1 MVWPFWVR
9 RRWME
14 NNTSI
19 KKLWYRNYYFAKSI
33 NKCFKKL
40 AHKLKVNKE
49 KEEIYLGTFLVSR
62 LIHLDKDPCL
72 CLVGVGEVLQR
83 IVGKKTLQIQNA
95 NMLQYKYF
103 EKARLQQWVLDTLTP
118 YQTN

>member
-1 MVWPFWVR
+1 MMVWPFWVR

-33 NKCFKKL
+33 NKCYKKL

-49 KEEIYLGTFLVSR
+49 KEEIHLGTFLVSR
-62 LIHLDKDPCL
+62 LIHLDKNPCL
-72 CLVGVGEVLQR
+72 CLIGDGEVLQR
-83 IVGKKTLQIQNA
+83 IVGKKI
-95 NMLQYKYF
+95 
-103 EKARLQQWVLDTLTP
+103 
-118 YQTN
+118 